1 MKKEIFR
8 TMDKLY
14 HYTSVASALKIL
26 DSNKLRFGE
35 LKRMNDINEA
45 YRDIFYD
52 DGVNEK
58 SLNKELS
65 RYKQISFTKDTP
77 NCGYAIPAM
86 WGHYAE
92 RGNGVCL
99 VFDKAKLLS
108 RLTPRMQAAAV
119 GYEKNHTGN
128 ITVDSE
134 NITAYFKQHTDEIF
148 FTKTMDWSYE
158 QEFRVLIR
166 TNGKGSIYLP
176 LEDSIV
182 AIIMNYAEDVEPSHS
197 VFDSFNAKLFEKMF
211 PEIQVLEMG
220 EWTETANLRDKNGY
234 KW

>member
-8 TMDKLY
+8 GIKKLY
-14 HYTSVASALKIL
+14 HYTSVSSALKIL
-26 DSNKLRFGE
+26 ESNKLRFSE

-45 YRDIFYD
+45 YRNIFYVN
-52 DGVNEK
+52 GVNEK
-58 SLNKELS
+58 SVNKELS

-108 RLTPRMQAAAV
+108 RLTPRMQAADV
-119 GYEKNHTGN
+119 RYEKNHNGN
-128 ITVDSE
+128 ITIDNE
-134 NITAYFKQHTDEIF
+134 NITAYFEQHTKEIF

-158 QEFRVLIR
+158 QEFRILIR
-166 TNGKGSIYLP
+166 TNGNGSRYLP
-176 LEDSIV
+176 LKDSMM
-182 AIIMNYAEDVEPSHS
+182 AIIMNYAEDVEPSNNI
-197 VFDSFNAKLFEKMF
+197 FDSLNAKLFEKMF
-211 PEIQVLEMG
+211 PEIPVLEMG
-220 EWTETANLRDKNGY
+220 RWFETANLRDKNGY
-234 KW
+234 E